1 MSQIRMFGLVA
12 AAVVLSLCAAPL
24 RAQPV
29 DGVGDDIGAMGEA
42 MEAVAPAV
50 DAAQRAAALN
60 DALNALPANAHIAII
75 IPSAAEASRKAL
87 MLSEALTLP
96 LPIMGDPLQEM
107 KRELGINQGM
117 DDNGPVVI
125 YFDLAADLA
134 GWNPPVVMLMPAT
147 DYAAFVGNFQGN
159 PDADVTELVMPGG
172 GFARKVGRFAAM
184 SPHRELVE
192 QLVPANNAKGVLG
205 RLEARTAKA
214 LAGNDVSVMMDFAAL
229 RPMMEGPLEEML
241 ADAERELNRE
251 REFDDMPPA
260 LRKYIVPLFSLFRDV
275 SRAFV
280 AESELA
286 TAGLSASELGLA
298 LNSSAHFKGDGSFAK
313 FLAGPGRDTDL
324 FKALPAEGYIM
335 AASNDARA
343 IRFDLLFAKLREL
356 FPAAEFAELTKMID
370 SVEGLVK
377 TNDHT
382 VMGYYMPAGAPEL
395 GVPPQIKTLGV
406 TKATDPKA
414 YLAAMQRM
422 IAALNELKLDIPDP
436 DADPDAG
443 EVMTFKIDSAYTP
456 AQREIE
462 GVAVDMY
469 KIDVVLPDRLQEQM
483 QFMMDAGDMAMLNA
497 ALHQTGLLANV
508 DGHVLVVDQD
518 NEALLGSAIRAL
530 RAGDGLGANEAV
542 AQMRDTFDKG
552 GTGEILFDLASMMKF
567 VDHTFQ
573 AQGMG
578 GLMMMEGDPIP
589 PIAARYFVDKG
600 HVTKQVMMP
609 MPTLAYTINSGRQI
623 MGMIMMMQMQQHQQW
638 EDDWEDQQWEDD
650 DFEDDPDA
658 F

>member
-1 MSQIRMFGLVA
+1 MRQIRTFSVVA
-12 AAVVLSLCAAPL
+12 AAVVFSLCAAPL
-24 RAQPV
+24 QAQPV
-29 DGVGDDIGAMGEA
+29 GGIDGAAAAAEPI
-42 MEAVAPAV
+42 V
-50 DAAQRAAALN
+50 DAAQRAVAVN

-75 IPSAAEASRKAL
+75 MPSAAEASRKVL

-107 KRELGINQGM
+107 KRELGITAGM
-117 DDNGPVVI
+117 DDNGPVVV
-125 YFDLAADLA
+125 YFDFAADVG
-134 GWNPPVVMLMPAT
+134 GWDPPFVLLMPAT
-147 DYAAFVGNFQGN
+147 DYAAFVGNFQG
-159 PDADVTELVMPGG
+159 DANAEVAELDMPGG

-184 SPHRELVE
+184 SPHRELIE
-192 QLVPANNAKGVLG
+192 QLKPANNAKGVIG

-214 LAGNDVSVMMDFAAL
+214 LAGNDVSVMVDFAAL

-241 ADAERELNRE
+241 AEAEQELDRE

-260 LRKYIVPLFSLFRDV
+260 LRKYIRPLFSLFRDV

-335 AASNDARA
+335 AVSNDARA
-343 IRFDLLFAKLREL
+343 MKFDMLFTKLREL
-356 FPAAEFAELTKMID
+356 FPAAEFGELTKMID
-370 SVEGLVK
+370 SVEALVK

-382 VMGYYMPAGAPEL
+382 VMGYYLPAGAPEL
-395 GVPPQIKTLGV
+395 GVPPQLKTLGV
-406 TKATDPKA
+406 TRATDPKA
-414 YLAAMQRM
+414 HLAAMQQM
-422 IAALNELKLDIPDP
+422 IASLNEWKLDIPDP
-436 DADPDAG
+436 EADPEAG
-443 EVMTFKIDSAYTP
+443 EMMTFKIDSTYTP
-456 AQREIE
+456 AQREVE

-469 KIDVVLPDRLQEQM
+469 KIDVILPDRLQEEM
-483 QFMMDAGDMAMLNA
+483 QFMMDAGDMAMLNT
-497 ALHQTGLLANV
+497 ALHQTGLLATV

-518 NEALLGSAIRAL
+518 NETLLASAIRTL
-530 RAGDGLGANEAV
+530 RAGDGLGANDAV

-552 GTGEILFDLASMMKF
+552 GAGEILFDLTGMMKF

-578 GLMMMEGDPIP
+578 GLMMMEGEPIP

-609 MPTLAYTINSGRQI
+609 MPTLAYTVTSGRQI
-623 MGMIMMMQMQQHQQW
+623 MGMFMMMQMQRQQQW
-638 EDDWEDQQWEDD
+638 EQEWEDEQWEDD